1 MNLTGWRISRL
12 ALVGLCVALAA
23 TGCERKRNQTGG
35 GGGSSGSSGSGGAGG
50 SVPDNRPILIGHFA
64 SMTGSEATFGQSTD
78 RGIRLA
84 MAERNAAID
93 AGTLKGRKI
102 ELKTEDDA
110 GKPQEA
116 GTAVTKLITQ
126 DKVVAILGEVASGLS
141 MAGGQVAQQYGVPM
155 ISPSSTNPAVTQ
167 LGNMIFRVCFLD
179 EFQGKVVARFALE
192 ELKAKRVAILF
203 DQGQPYSKGL
213 ADFFEAAL
221 KAGGGEVA
229 SRQSYDSNNPEVG
242 AQLASINQANPDA
255 VFLPGYY
262 TQAAN
267 IIAQAR
273 KIGIKAPFLG
283 GDGWDSDKLEE
294 IGGDAVQGNYFS
306 NHYSPEETSPAVTQ
320 FVAAYKAKHNVAPDA
335 LAALGYDAA
344 NLLFAAIDKS
354 PSLSGKDL
362 AATIAATKG
371 FAGVTGEIT
380 INGDRDASKSAVIVK
395 IDHGKRPAIKRY
407 PAE

>member
-1 MNLTGWRISRL
+1 MRSL
-12 ALVGLCVALAA
+12 ATIGLSVLLAVTA
-23 TGCERKRNQTGG
+23 GCERKRNQTGG
-35 GGGSSGSSGSGGAGG
+35 GGGSGESGSGGAGG
-50 SVPDNRPILIGHFA
+50 GVPDNRPVMIGHFA

-84 MAERNAAID
+84 IAERNAAID

-102 ELKTEDDA
+102 DLTTEDDA

-116 GTAVTKLITQ
+116 GTAVTKLITRT
-126 DKVVAILGEVASGLS
+126 KVVAILGEVASGLS

-167 LGNMIFRVCFLD
+167 IGDMIFRVCFLD
-179 EFQGKVVARFALE
+179 EFQGKVVAKFAVE
-192 ELKAKRVAILF
+192 ELKAKKVAILF

-213 ADFFEAAL
+213 ADFFEKAL
-221 KAGGGEVA
+221 KAAGGEVA
-229 SRQSYDSNNPEVG
+229 TRQAYDTNNPDVG
-242 AQLASINQANPDA
+242 AQLASIKDANPDA

-267 IIAQAR
+267 IARQAR
-273 KIGIKAPFLG
+273 KLGITVPFLG
-283 GDGWDSDKLEE
+283 GDGWDSAKLEE
-294 IGGDAVQGNYFS
+294 IGGDAVQGSFFS
-306 NHYSPEETSPAVTQ
+306 NHYSPEEETPAVQ
-320 FVAAYKAKHNVAPDA
+320 NFVAKYKAKHGAAPDA

-344 NLLFAAIDKS
+344 NLLFAAIDRS

-380 INGDRDASKSAVIVK
+380 INGDRDASKSAVVVK
-395 IDHGKRPAIKRY
+395 IDHGKRPAVKRY